1 MKKKILVA
9 GGTGY
14 IGSHTTVE
22 LQNAGYEVVII
33 DDLSNS
39 NMEVLDGI
47 ERITGVRPAFVKL
60 DLKDKEGT
68 RKALEAHPGIDGVIL
83 FAASKAV
90 GESVQQPLKYYRNN
104 ITTLINILELMPE
117 FGMKGIVFS
126 SSCTVYGQP
135 DPEFLPVTES
145 APIKPALSP
154 YGNTKQINEEI
165 IQDTIHAGAPFKS
178 IILRYF
184 NPIGA
189 HPTAEIGEFPNGVPQ
204 NLIPYLTQTAMGI
217 RKELS
222 VFGDDYNTPDGSCIR
237 DYINVVDLA
246 KAHVIAMDR
255 MLENKSDEKVEIFNL
270 GTGNGV
276 SVLELINTFE
286 KATGVKV
293 PHKIV
298 GRREGDIEKVWA
310 NPEKA
315 NTVLGWKA
323 VETLEDTL
331 KSAWNWQ
338 VKLRERGI
346 Q

>member
-39 NMEVLDGI
+39 NIEVLDGI
-47 ERITGVRPAFVKL
+47 EKITGIRPEFIQL

-68 RKALEAHPGIDGVIL
+68 RKALEAHPGIKGIIL

-104 ITTLINILELMPE
+104 IVTLVNLLEMMPE
-117 FGMKGIVFS
+117 FNIEGIVFS

-135 DPEFLPVTES
+135 DPENLPVTEN
-145 APIKPALSP
+145 APIKPAMSP

-165 IQDTIHAGAPFKS
+165 IRDTIHAGAPFKS

-189 HPTAEIGEFPNGVPQ
+189 HPSAEIGELPNGVPQ

-222 VFGDDYNTPDGSCIR
+222 VFGDDYDTADGSCIR

-255 MLENKSDEKVEIFNL
+255 MLENKSDEHIEIFNL

-276 SVLELINTFE
+276 SVLELINTFSIS
-286 KATGVKV
+286 
-293 PHKIV
+293 PS
-298 GRREGDIEKVWA
+298 RRPTILCG
-310 NPEKA
+310 
-315 NTVLGWKA
+315 
-323 VETLEDTL
+323 TLTP
-331 KSAWNWQ
+331 
-338 VKLRERGI
+338 VVF
-346 Q
+346 

>member
-135 DPEFLPVTES
+135 DPE
-145 APIKPALSP
+145 
-154 YGNTKQINEEI
+154 
-165 IQDTIHAGAPFKS
+165 
-178 IILRYF
+178 
-184 NPIGA
+184 
-189 HPTAEIGEFPNGVPQ
+189 
-204 NLIPYLTQTAMGI
+204 
-217 RKELS
+217 
-222 VFGDDYNTPDGSCIR
+222 SCR
-237 DYINVVDLA
+237 
-246 KAHVIAMDR
+246 
-255 MLENKSDEKVEIFNL
+255 
-270 GTGNGV
+270 
-276 SVLELINTFE
+276 
-286 KATGVKV
+286 
-293 PHKIV
+293 
-298 GRREGDIEKVWA
+298 
-310 NPEKA
+310 
-315 NTVLGWKA
+315 
-323 VETLEDTL
+323 
-331 KSAWNWQ
+331 
-338 VKLRERGI
+338 
-346 Q
+346 